1 MKRVDIYKD
10 TLVHCPEAARHILN
24 RAAECEDVS
33 AEEYDELV
41 RLAVDT
47 KAIGLAELLP
57 DVRKRLGYE

>member
-10 TLVHCPEAARHILN
+10 TLIHCPEAARHILN

-33 AEEYDELV
+33 VEEYDELV

-47 KAIGLAELLP
+47 KAIDPASLLP
-57 DVRKRLGYE
+57 EVRERLGI

>member
-1 MKRVDIYKD
+1 MNRVDIYKD
-10 TLVHCPEAARHILN
+10 TLIHCPEAARHILN

-47 KAIGLAELLP
+47 KAIDPASLLP
-57 DVRKRLGYE
+57 EVRERLGI

>member
-10 TLVHCPEAARHILN
+10 TIVHCPEAARHILN
-24 RAAECEDVS
+24 RAAECEDIS

-47 KAIGLAELLP
+47 KAIDPKTLLP
-57 DVRKRLGYE
+57 EVREWLGI

>member
-33 AEEYDELV
+33 EAEYDELV
-41 RLAVDT
+41 RLAIDT
-47 KAIGLAELLP
+47 KAIAPASLLP
-57 DVRKRLGYE
+57 EVRERLGYE

>member
-10 TLVHCPEAARHILN
+10 TLIHCPEAARNILN

-47 KAIGLAELLP
+47 KAIDPKTLLP
-57 DVRKRLGYE
+57 EVRERLGI

>member
-1 MKRVDIYKD
+1 MNRVDIYKD
-10 TLVHCPEAARHILN
+10 TLIHCPEAARHILN

-47 KAIGLAELLP
+47 KAIDPKTLLP
-57 DVRKRLGYE
+57 EVRERLGI

>member
-10 TLVHCPEAARHILN
+10 TLIHCPEAARHILN

-41 RLAVDT
+41 RLAGDT
-47 KAIGLAELLP
+47 KALDPSGLLP
-57 DVRKRLGYE
+57 EVRERLGI

>member
-1 MKRVDIYKD
+1 MKLVDIYKD
-10 TLVHCPEAARHILN
+10 TIVHCPEAARHILN
-24 RAAECEDVS
+24 RAAECEDIS

>member
-10 TLVHCPEAARHILN
+10 TLIHCPEAARHILN

-47 KAIGLAELLP
+47 KAIDPASLLP
-57 DVRKRLGYE
+57 EVRERLGI

>member
-10 TLVHCPEAARHILN
+10 TIVHCPEAARHILN

-47 KAIGLAELLP
+47 KAIDPASLLP
-57 DVRKRLGYE
+57 EVRERLGI

>member
-1 MKRVDIYKD
+1 MRRVDIYKD
-10 TLVHCPEAARHILN
+10 TLIHCPEAARHILN

-47 KAIGLAELLP
+47 KAIDPASLLP
-57 DVRKRLGYE
+57 EVRERLGI